1 MAAPFRSWLTTN
13 LRNRCFPWFI
23 ELQSNH
29 GQINP
34 FVKNTRKLSTDF
46 LGHRPLFTV
55 NSIFTLCRNR
65 TFTLSKNIFRT
76 RYFSSNSDRTC
87 WKCGNKVD
95 NNEELLFCKCGVVQE
110 VKGLNFFEL
119 MGYPESFD
127 IDTKSLTQRYRDLQR
142 QLHPDKYSLKSEKEK
157 QIAEEQSSYVN
168 KAYFTLL
175 KPLPRALYLLE
186 RRGVPIEEDNTS
198 VDQGFLMEVMEINEE
213 IMDADTPDSL
223 QPIQM
228 SNDAN
233 MKKCVMEISK
243 AFSDNDNQRAKD
255 WTVKLKYFNN
265 INDKIISI
273 HQKHFGAH

>member
-1 MAAPFRSWLTTN
+1 M
-13 LRNRCFPWFI
+13 
-23 ELQSNH
+23 
-29 GQINP
+29 
-34 FVKNTRKLSTDF
+34 
-46 LGHRPLFTV
+46 
-55 NSIFTLCRNR
+55 
-65 TFTLSKNIFRT
+65 
-76 RYFSSNSDRTC
+76 
-87 WKCGNKVD
+87 
-95 NNEELLFCKCGVVQE
+95 
-110 VKGLNFFEL
+110 KGLDFFEL

-127 IDTKSLTQRYRDLQR
+127 IDTKSLTQKYRDLQR

-233 MKKCVMEISK
+233 MRKCVTEISK

>member
-1 MAAPFRSWLTTN
+1 MAAPFRPWLTTN
-13 LRNRCFPWFI
+13 LRYRCFPWFI
-23 ELQSNH
+23 ELHSNH
-29 GQINP
+29 GQFNQ
-34 FVKNTRKLSTDF
+34 FVKNTRNLSSDI
-46 LGHRPLFTV
+46 LGRRPV
-55 NSIFTLCRNR
+55 NSISIVSANH
-65 TFTLSKNIFRT
+65 TFTLPKNNYNT

-87 WKCGNKVD
+87 WKCGDKVD
-95 NNEELLFCKCGVVQE
+95 TKEELFFCKCGVVQD
-110 VKGLNFFEL
+110 VKGLDFFEL
-119 MGYPESFD
+119 MGFPESFD
-127 IDTKSLTQRYRDLQR
+127 IDTKLLTRRYRDLQR

-175 KPLPRALYLLE
+175 KPLPRAQYLLE

-198 VDQGFLMEVMEINEE
+198 VDQGFLMQVMEINEE

-233 MKKCVMEISK
+233 MKNCVIEISK
-243 AFSDNDNQRAKD
+243 AFSDNDVDKAKD
-255 WTVKLKYFNN
+255 WTVKLKYFTN
-265 INDKIISI
+265 INDKIINI